1 MHCINLEGSF
11 ECGCKEGFEL
21 RGDGNGCAKI
31 MQGPS
36 GKISS
41 GNWPETYPINVDL
54 QWVVQCESHQA
65 VELTFSQGFGIAG
78 SLPSCPR
85 DWIKIFDGNS
95 TSAELLGKFCHYAIP
110 QVPKSSSNSLLVH
123 FYAGPSHNS
132 ARKGF
137 EISYTCV
144 NIEFPKPPLVL
155 PSQSPLCGQTVF
167 KGSSGTIESPN
178 WPQTYP
184 TNLQCEYFIQL
195 PDESS
200 RVEIS
205 FDDRF
210 GIAGTYPACS
220 MDWVK
225 IYDGHVTNDASLYGT
240 YCHWQT
246 PPVITTS
253 GSSAKV
259 VLFAGPRHSPSR
271 RGFSA
276 NYRAI

>member
-1 MHCINLEGSF
+1 M
-11 ECGCKEGFEL
+11 
-21 RGDGNGCAKI
+21 KI
-31 MQGPS
+31 
-36 GKISS
+36 
-41 GNWPETYPINVDL
+41 Y
-54 QWVVQCESHQA
+54 
-65 VELTFSQGFGIAG
+65 
-78 SLPSCPR
+78 
-85 DWIKIFDGNS
+85 DGNS
-95 TSAELLGKFCHYAIP
+95 TSDELLGKFCHYAIP
-110 QVPKSSSNSLLVH
+110 QVQKSSSNSLLVH

-137 EISYTCV
+137 EVSYTCV
-144 NIEFPKPPLVL
+144 DVEPPTIPALAPPML
-155 PSQSPLCGQTVF
+155 PSQSPLCGQTLF
-167 KGSSGTIESPN
+167 TEGSGTIESPN

-200 RVEIS
+200 RIEIS
-205 FDDRF
+205 FNGGF

-225 IYDGHVTNDASLYGT
+225 IYDGHTTDDASLYGT
-240 YCHWQT
+240 YCHWQG

-253 GSSAKV
+253 GSRAKI

-276 NYRAI
+276 NYRTI